1 LSDDINKESGNYL
14 FFQIFFEVFFEK
26 IKINFLYLYEYKYIL
41 SKFSNILTKFV
52 GGEQSGCLE
61 FLLKVGKIKN
71 FDRIEEWGVDITL

>member
-1 LSDDINKESGNYL
+1 MNNELSAVLCSVDISYYRGNYL

-52 GGEQSGCLE
+52 GRQQGGC
-61 FLLKVGKIKN
+61 
-71 FDRIEEWGVDITL
+71 